1 MIKAEVRLT
10 EKHFNVLMKTRKT
23 SWVTYCCGFF
33 MLAILAML
41 IVSNIYADGF
51 GWDSVK
57 PMIIWAVILMAILWL
72 KYTVSPKKQ
81 FMNYHKNFP
90 NAVNT
95 YCFGEEK
102 FSMSSVSDGTSGTSE
117 YVYESVESAEEKNG
131 FFKIKIK
138 GVGFMIIGSEEFT
151 EGTPEELRELLKIKL
166 GSKFKSGGKS

>member
-1 MIKAEVRLT
+1 MIKAEVRFT

-72 KYTVSPKKQ
+72 VPAVPASM
-81 FMNYHKNFP
+81 FMKVLNQPRRK
-90 NAVNT
+90 T
-95 YCFGEEK
+95 D
-102 FSMSSVSDGTSGTSE
+102 FS
-117 YVYESVESAEEKNG
+117 K
-131 FFKIKIK
+131 
-138 GVGFMIIGSEEFT
+138 
-151 EGTPEELRELLKIKL
+151 LK
-166 GSKFKSGGKS
+166 